1 MKMLERARAEG
12 VPTAVIS
19 GQGAPGAEIET
30 SVVERSAAYTAS
42 HTGAMLRLAQL
53 ATALGADLG
62 SLNGVPDSVEAVVE
76 GPAVGVVPPRR
87 AMEFVGAGPNQWTA
101 AEGALKVRETAY
113 VASAGMG
120 VEQFLHGP
128 SVAVGTDDTL
138 VCLDGGGPG
147 SERLAQVARSAGSAG
162 VPVRMIAA
170 DAPNE
175 LLSVFPL
182 TAVVQRI
189 ALETAETLGT
199 NPDSFG
205 RDVPARARRWTGL
218 RSRKVHRVSSTLV
231 LGGRPGIAA
240 VVGLVEPPAQSRGGC
255 PRRRRVLAGGC
266 GGARDA
272 RHIDDRVLELAAALD
287 GAEVVLN
294 ATYRRRTGRVRRS
307 AMIRTMIDLAAAE
320 SKPDIG
326 PPPRC
331 AASKLQRR
339 PAQDPTGSWITCR
352 VAASCDRRPG
362 AQPSASAFSS
372 ANRRSSSGTS
382 ARRLGRFTTIPS
394 CVVRA
399 STTIV
404 SSSGEGFSSRCGT

>member
-1 MKMLERARAEG
+1 MSLMSETMQSQPEQLRRMLADTTGIDAAAQRLRGRRLFLAGTGTSWHAANVGAWFLRAAGVEAWPVQAMDAVLYGPHPAGDDGLVLLSHKGTKTYTMQLLERARAQG

-62 SLNGVPDSVEAVVE
+62 SLDGVPDAVAAVVE
-76 GPAVGVVPPRR
+76 GPAVGVDPPRR

-113 VASAGMG
+113 VASAGMS

-128 SVAVGTDDTL
+128 SVAVAGDDTL

-147 SERLAQVARSAGSAG
+147 RERLSQVARSAESAG
-162 VPVRMIAA
+162 VPVRIIAA

-182 TAVVQRI
+182 TAAVQKI

-205 RDVPARARRWTGL
+205 RDVPARA
-218 RSRKVHRVSSTLV
+218 
-231 LGGRPGIAA
+231 
-240 VVGLVEPPAQSRGGC
+240 Q
-255 PRRRRVLAGGC
+255 
-266 GGARDA
+266 
-272 RHIDDRVLELAAALD
+272 ALD
-287 GAEVVLN
+287 GIAL
-294 ATYRRRTGRVRRS
+294 
-307 AMIRTMIDLAAAE
+307 
-320 SKPDIG
+320 
-326 PPPRC
+326 
-331 AASKLQRR
+331 
-339 PAQDPTGSWITCR
+339 
-352 VAASCDRRPG
+352 
-362 AQPSASAFSS
+362 
-372 ANRRSSSGTS
+372 
-382 ARRLGRFTTIPS
+382 
-394 CVVRA
+394 
-399 STTIV
+399 
-404 SSSGEGFSSRCGT
+404 